1 MRNKKKRS
9 ADELTETRKKAK
21 FDKVRRALPIHKHMA
36 HSFQPQFDPSN
47 NKTIPEIQAE
57 RAAKAQD
64 GEDDGEEGV
73 NPGGKPIVPM
83 APAASVTDLRKK
95 LQDKIDSFRK
105 RRREAPLHPP
115 AGDAAAEGSAAGK
128 DGNGTDDDGMTAAS
142 RDEML
147 EERRK
152 RRGEVRDNRRNRR
165 KEERRAEKD
174 DKSGKK
180 KDVKGDKVAGEKKAT
195 DFTAK
200 TGKVG
205 AVGFS
210 TCKVARVDSLIA
222 P

>member
-1 MRNKKKRS
+1 MLFPFTLR
-9 ADELTETRKKAK
+9 E
-21 FDKVRRALPIHKHMA
+21 HMA

-115 AGDAAAEGSAAGK
+115 AGDAAAEGSAAVK

-180 KDVKGDKVAGEKKAT
+180 KDDKGDKVAGEKKAT

-205 AVGFS
+205 APDWS
-210 TCKVARVDSLIA
+210 MCLAASIDRVSLCIDCSYR
-222 P
+222 